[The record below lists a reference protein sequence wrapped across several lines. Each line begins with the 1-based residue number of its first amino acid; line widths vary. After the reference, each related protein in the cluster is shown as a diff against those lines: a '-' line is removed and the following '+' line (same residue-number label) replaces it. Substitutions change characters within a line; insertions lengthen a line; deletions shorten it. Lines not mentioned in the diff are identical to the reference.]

1 MRDSFSSDKSDRLV
15 LSDAIAVFAFWA
27 YQDRLATLEHRFLSR
42 VVHTGLAKVVHRLSA
57 LCVRPEPV
65 NVGVGV
71 QFRELVTLPFLGFS
85 QKLVDLLAKLSSL
98 VFRRAF
104 RLAARKQFLLEL
116 ETGRLRLDQYP
127 CDFLLRVGDLR
138 VISGGS
144 SCLPQGERSVQS
156 GKCGGDI
163 HGSSSKDLRPANS
176 TQYTKGTN
184 HV

>member
-1 MRDSFSSDKSDRLV
+1 MRDSFSSDKSDGLV

-42 VVHTGLAKVVHRLSA
+42 VVHTGLAKVVHGLSV

-71 QFRELVTLPFLGFS
+71 QLRELVTLPFFRLS

-116 ETGRLRLDQYP
+116 KTGRLRLDQYP

-163 HGSSSKDLRPANS
+163 HGSSSKFLRPAHS
-176 TQYTKGTN
+176 TQYKKGA
-184 HV
+184 HHA